1 MVIKHKF
8 SNDGSSVY
16 YFRYDTRKAWLNS
29 TEGHK
34 AGSAILIRRVKILC
48 I

>member
-8 SNDGSSVY
+8 SNDGSSIF
-16 YFRYDTRKAWLNS
+16 YFRYNRAKAWLNS

-34 AGSAILIRRVKILC
+34 GSSIILIRRVK
-48 I
+48 